1 MCDVSKTCA
10 AIALASLLAMRLA
23 AQAPVAITPGAPV
36 CPAGREPAID
46 SSVQT
51 VAISAGTAWNRRT
64 FTDAD
69 RKRILFYADAI
80 RQRFVPPPSL
90 GAVPTLAE
98 VPLRAWGGTPTGH
111 SAVDGKLVLVVK
123 RNGRLREAFWQ
134 VLPFS
139 REFSRAVFTAAIVA
153 DTSHDF
159 DGIPEPEAGRVVDDT
174 LVVQLRSVRDEPGD
188 AELPLMRV
196 QLVAYVPEAMPREVK
211 RGPLTYPQNAAW
223 SNVENEGEMQVLVG
237 SDGRAV
243 MNASQ
248 ITRID
253 WRDFMNTMRYAVE
266 KSVFAPATSNGC
278 AVPALT
284 VVRFKFALVR
294 P

>member
-1 MCDVSKTCA
+1 MRTSDATKACA
-10 AIALASLLAMRLA
+10 SIALVTTLAMRLG
-23 AQAPVAITPGAPV
+23 AQAPVAVTPGAPV
-36 CPAGREPAID
+36 CPAGRQPAID

-51 VAISAGTAWNRRT
+51 VVISAGTAWNRRT

-98 VPLRAWGGTPTGH
+98 FRGGASTGH

-123 RNGRLREAFWQ
+123 KNGRLREAFWQ

-139 REFSRAVFTAAIVA
+139 RAFARAVFTAAIEA

-174 LVVQLRSVRDEPGD
+174 LIVQVRSVADHPD
-188 AELPLMRV
+188 DDELPLMRV
-196 QLVAYVPEAMPREVK
+196 QLVAYVPDAMPQEVK
-211 RGPLTYPQNAAW
+211 RGPVIYPEHAAW

-243 MNASQ
+243 MSASQ

-253 WRDFMNTMRYAVE
+253 WRDFMNTMRNTVE
-266 KSVFAPATSNGC
+266 KTVFAPATSNGC

-284 VVRFKFALVR
+284 VVRFKFEIVR
-294 P
+294 H